1 MFESIRFITKIYNR
15 NIMDFRSM
23 LKKTWHFIWEE
34 DSLAS
39 WIVNVILAFI
49 LVKFIIYPVLGLL
62 LGTSYPVVAVVSC
75 SMEHNQN
82 MGTCSFSH
90 INYDKWWNQQE
101 SLYNNLNIDK
111 TNFKDF
117 KFKNGFNKGDIMV
130 LISAKKINIGDAI
143 VFNGQATEPII
154 HRVIIINEDGTYQT
168 KGDNNSGSREDEKR
182 ISKDKIIGK
191 AVLK

>member
-1 MFESIRFITKIYNR
+1 LDSKCDISIYSCKIYN
-15 NIMDFRSM
+15 IPC
-23 LKKTWHFIWEE
+23 
-34 DSLAS
+34 S
-39 WIVNVILAFI
+39 WL
-49 LVKFIIYPVLGLL
+49 IIGNKL
-62 LGTSYPVVAVVSC
+62 SC
-75 SMEHNQN
+75 S
-82 MGTCSFSH
+82 CSH

-191 AVLK
+191 AVLKIPYLGWIKLGFINLINLIMGKA